1 MPDMAPRM
9 GPDMTK
15 ILILGGTTEARA
27 LAEALSGREDLA
39 VTVSLAGRT
48 TSPVPHPVPVR
59 TGGFGG
65 AEGLA
70 RHLAA
75 EQVALLVDATHP
87 FAARI
92 SRHATV
98 ACQAT
103 GVPIIRLV
111 RPEWIAGEG
120 DRWTAVADGAAAV
133 AALGEARRCVFLALG
148 RQEIAPFATAPQ
160 HRYVIRSIE
169 PVGEVPFADAVF
181 IRARGPFDVAAEE
194 ALFREHAV
202 EVVVAKNSGG
212 GASDAKLAAARR
224 LGLPVV
230 MIERP
235 PPEGE
240 AVADVASALAAI
252 DRALG
257 RATAGRP

>member
-1 MPDMAPRM
+1 
-9 GPDMTK
+9 MTK

-27 LAEALSGREDLA
+27 LAEALSGRDDLA

-48 TSPVPHPVPVR
+48 ASPVPHPVPVR

-70 RHLAA
+70 QYLAA
-75 EQVALLVDATHP
+75 ERVALLVDATHP

-92 SRHATV
+92 SRHASM
-98 ACQAT
+98 ACAAA
-103 GVPIIRLV
+103 GVPILRLV
-111 RPEWIAGEG
+111 RPEWVAGEG
-120 DRWTAVADGAAAV
+120 DRWTAVADGPAAS
-133 AALGEARRCVFLALG
+133 AALGPAPRRVFLALG
-148 RQEIAPFATAPQ
+148 RQELAPFASAPQ
-160 HRYVIRSIE
+160 HRYVVRSIE
-169 PVGEVPFADAVF
+169 PVDAAPFADAVF

-194 ALFREHAV
+194 RLFREHGI

-230 MIERP
+230 MIARP

-240 AVADVASALAAI
+240 AVADVATALAAI
-252 DRALG
+252 DRAL
-257 RATAGRP
+257 RRETVSRF